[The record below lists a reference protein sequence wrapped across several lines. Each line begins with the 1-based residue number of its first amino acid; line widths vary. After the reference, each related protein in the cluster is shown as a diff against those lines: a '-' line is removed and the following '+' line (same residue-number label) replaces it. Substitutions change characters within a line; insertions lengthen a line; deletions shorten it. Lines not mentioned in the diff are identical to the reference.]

1 MTSQSHSLPVTCFLL
16 LIVCV
21 CVCVLCLSRSLNTCI
36 MWLVGWKR
44 KTIEWSATSTR
55 ALSKTFFFSLALY
68 SSSFQIWGLYWNDTF
83 VFSLSLSVSISFCL
97 RQIVQCIWSEYCNWL
112 HSKQIQLNLNSY
124 RTLWAAAPEHSMVM
138 LRVLCSRKP
147 LVYCVEKQ
155 LLGEHMTSILQKG
168 EPEKII
174 NIIYC
179 IITKI
184 VVK

>member
-112 HSKQIQLNLNSY
+112 LTFQADTVELELVSY
-124 RTLWAAAPEHSMVM
+124 SLGRCSWAQHGDVTCPLFQKTACLLCGETTARRTHDLYPPEGWA
-138 LRVLCSRKP
+138 RKN
-147 LVYCVEKQ
+147 
-155 LLGEHMTSILQKG
+155 H
-168 EPEKII
+168 
-174 NIIYC
+174 
-179 IITKI
+179 
-184 VVK
+184 